1 MLDIKKLNNQRL
13 KRQARVR
20 GKIVGTSERPRLVV
34 TRSNRHMLLQV
45 IDDSNGKT
53 LAASSDVM
61 KTGKAVGTKT
71 ERGIKAAQ
79 ELLETLKKKKIEKL
93 VFDRSYYKY
102 HGRVKAVADTLRE
115 GGINL

>member
-20 GKIVGTSERPRLVV
+20 AHIVGNSERPRLVV

-45 IDDSNGKT
+45 IDDSSGKT
-53 LAASSDVM
+53 LAASSDII
-61 KTGKAVGTKT
+61 KAGKKVGTKT
-71 ERGIKAAQ
+71 ECGVKAAQ
-79 ELLETLKKKKIEKL
+79 ELLASLKTKKIDKL